1 MQKHQK
7 QAPPHELF
15 DAMVETYLG
24 GVLQTGNGLLELEVR
39 FGTRNLKRV
48 ASITKIDF
56 DNVIKTLLSAGY
68 VMEKTDDYT
77 LKINSEIADPHTGK
91 PRMADIRTEIAGLH
105 NIQMYCRTNSLD
117 KVHPVFVQKTG
128 FHPGESP
135 ESIPPVNFDD
145 FNFRLSLQTE
155 KQFAESSTAAKTV
168 VTPWRSSRK
177 TFRYLN
183 RSTFRTPAL
192 PFRVD
197 MSIVKES
204 RRDHGSSGMS
214 HMIPTHTFAESQL
227 TDSQPKYEIEIE
239 VVNDAVGQ
247 GTAFNT
253 ARKLADALRS
263 CVKTVLSGLQ
273 GTNYPVGAAEL
284 ALVANEYM
292 RLLHPEKFVVVPP
305 HLREKDNEKKE
316 PAHIT
321 MLPKHF
327 AGPSSYTLQLQNIV
341 PVNENCTVPNVR
353 NNYTV
358 TDKADGARKLLYI
371 CPSGRIYFIDTNMR
385 FQFTGAQSDNKKLFY
400 TLLDGE
406 HILHDKNGR
415 FINLF
420 AAFDVYY
427 IAGKD
432 MRALH
437 FVPPSAEAPM
447 SKFRLPL
454 LVEAVNEL
462 KVRSVVRGAAACPVR
477 IEYKKFKSTGAD
489 QSIFQC
495 CATLM
500 AQLESSAYEYNT
512 DGMIF
517 TPADAPVGGE
527 AGSDVAGPK
536 TKITWSRSFKWK
548 PTEANT
554 IDFLATLVKDPNGQ
568 PKVTSIYTD
577 GVNVAKADQI
587 VQFKTLTLRVG
598 FDEKK
603 HGYLNPCEDVIQ
615 GKLPSRR
622 GANERGGAGGA
633 GASEDSYKPV
643 PFYPTSPYDPD
654 AHVCNVILRTD
665 AAGNRGMMLTAEN
678 EAIEDGTIIE
688 CAYNAGAADPRF
700 RWVPLRVRTD
710 KTAEY
715 RSGQKNYGNAYH
727 VANSNWHTIHHPITK
742 QMLTTGLNIPEEL
755 GDDDVYYN
763 RTTSS
768 GDTSTRGLRDF
779 HNLVVKRALI
789 GGASRRGNTL
799 IDFAVG
805 KGGDL
810 PKWIHAHLSFVLGV
824 DISKDNIQN
833 QLDGACARYLDYC
846 KRFSIMPG
854 ALFVQGNSAL
864 NIKSGTGISGE
875 KYKQIVRAV
884 FGDGPKDKAILGE
897 GVYREYGKAENGF
910 NVSSCQFA
918 IHYMFETRANVCN
931 FLRNVCE
938 CTQVG
943 GYFIGT
949 TYDGAT
955 MFDALKSDDG
965 IAVMHNGTRVW
976 QVTKAYTATEF
987 PDDETCV
994 GYAIDVYQESINKT
1008 FREYLVNFN
1017 YLKRLM
1023 ANFGFEVVPRDDALK
1038 DLGLPDG
1045 TGMFEQ
1051 LHAQMMARIKQ
1062 TPALA
1067 ADLGDA
1073 PDMRD
1078 YERRIS
1084 FYNRYFVFKKVRSID
1099 NAELVVKSL
1108 LGTSTLFEKQMAAL
1122 EQEQQE
1128 QQEQQEPEAAAAE
1141 VPKPSTKPTT
1151 KPTKPPT
1158 KPRAKPAATAATAA
1172 ATDAIAATGPATDA
1186 ATGPAT
1192 GEKKKPGRKTKIQL
1206 VVKERPSP
1214 Q

>member
-1 MQKHQK
+1 MQKQKQSHQK
-7 QAPPHELF
+7 SPPPHELF

-24 GVLQTGNGLLELEVR
+24 GVLQTENGTPELEVR
-39 FGTRNLKRV
+39 FGTRNLKHV
-48 ASITKIDF
+48 ASITKIEF
-56 DNVIKTLLSAGY
+56 DSVIKALLSAGF
-68 VMEKTDDYT
+68 VMQKTDDYT
-77 LKINSEIADPHTGK
+77 LKISSEIGSE
-91 PRMADIRTEIAGLH
+91 MSNIRTEIAGLH
-105 NIQMYCRTNSLD
+105 NIQLYCRTNSLE
-117 KVHPVFVQKTG
+117 KVMPTFVQKTS
-128 FHPGESP
+128 FHHGDEPV
-135 ESIPPVNFDD
+135 PPVNFDD
-145 FNFRLSLQTE
+145 FNFRLSLQKE
-155 KQFAESSTAAKTV
+155 RQFAESSSTAKTV
-168 VTPWRSSRK
+168 VGPWRSSKK
-177 TFRYLN
+177 TFRYIN
-183 RSTFRTPAL
+183 RSTFRNPAF
-192 PFRVD
+192 PVVVD

-204 RRDHGSSGMS
+204 RRDHGNGGTN
-214 HMIPTHTFAESQL
+214 HMVPTHTFAESRVSE
-227 TDSQPKYEIEIE
+227 SQPKYEIEIE
-239 VVNDAVGQ
+239 VLNEAVGQ
-247 GTAFNT
+247 GTAFNS
-253 ARKLADALRS
+253 ARKLADALRA
-263 CVKTVLSGLQ
+263 CIKTVMSGLQ
-273 GTNYPVGAAEL
+273 GTNYPVGLAERSE
-284 ALVANEYM
+284 VAEEYM
-292 RLLHPEKFVVVPP
+292 QLLHPER
-305 HLREKDNEKKE
+305 REQKE
-316 PAHIT
+316 QTAVSKPL
-321 MLPKHF
+321 LPKQF
-327 AGPSSYTLQLQNIV
+327 IGPSSYTLQIQNIV

-358 TDKADGARKLLYI
+358 TDKADGARKLLFVS
-371 CPSGRIYFIDTNMR
+371 PSGRVYLIDTNMHV
-385 FQFTGAQSDNKKLFY
+385 QFTGAQCGNDKLLN

-406 HILHDKNGR
+406 HILHDKAGR

-432 MRALH
+432 VRALH
-437 FVPPSAEAPM
+437 FVPPSAEVSAT
-447 SKFRLPL
+447 KYRLPL
-454 LVEAVNEL
+454 LVEVISGLNA
-462 KVRSVVRGAAACPVR
+462 RSVVRGAAACPIR
-477 IEYKKFKSTGAD
+477 IECKKFKYTGHD

-500 AQLESSAYEYNT
+500 TQIESSAFEYRT

-527 AGSDVAGPK
+527 AGGDAAGPK
-536 TKITWSRSFKWK
+536 TKITWPLSFKWK
-548 PTEANT
+548 PAEANT
-554 IDFLATLVKDPNGQ
+554 IDFLATVVKDSNGQ
-568 PKVTSIYTD
+568 PKVTSIFTD
-577 GVNVAKADQI
+577 GINVAKLDQV
-587 VQFKTLTLRVG
+587 VQYKTLTLRVG

-615 GKLPSRR
+615 GKLPPRR
-622 GANERGGAGGA
+622 GANERGANERGANERGA
-633 GASEDSYKPV
+633 NDDSYKPV
-643 PFYPTSPYDPD
+643 PFYPTNPYDPT

-665 AAGNRGMMLTAEN
+665 AAGNRGMMMTAEN

-688 CAYNAGAADPRF
+688 CAYNTGAADPRF

-727 VANSNWHTIHHPITK
+727 VANSNWHTIHNPITK
-742 QMLTTGLNIPEEL
+742 QMLTTGKDIPDEL
-755 GDDDVYYN
+755 ADDDVYYN
-763 RTTSS
+763 RIAAS
-768 GDTSTRGLRDF
+768 GDTTTRGLRDF

-799 IDFAVG
+799 VDFAVG

-810 PKWIHAHLSFVLGV
+810 PKWIHANLSFVLGI

-846 KRFSIMPG
+846 KRFSIMPA

-864 NIKSGTGISGE
+864 NIKSGAGISGE

-884 FGDGPKDKAILGE
+884 FGDGPKDKALLGE

-938 CTQVG
+938 CTAVG

-955 MFDALKSDDG
+955 MFDALKPYEAGDG
-965 IAVMHNGTRVW
+965 IAVLHNGKRVW
-976 QVTKAYTATEF
+976 QVTKAYAADEF

-1023 ANFGFEVVPRDDALK
+1023 ANFGFEVVPREDALK

-1051 LHAQMMARIKQ
+1051 LYQQMMARLKQ
-1062 TPALA
+1062 TPASA
-1067 ADLGDA
+1067 CDFGDA

-1084 FYNRYFVFKKVRSID
+1084 FYNRYFVFKKVRAID
-1099 NAELVVKSL
+1099 NAEAVVKSL
-1108 LGTSTLFEKQMAAL
+1108 LGTSTAFEKQMAAL
-1122 EQEQQE
+1122 AQDEA
-1128 QQEQQEPEAAAAE
+1128 QEP
-1141 VPKPSTKPTT
+1141 VPVVKQ
-1151 KPTKPPT
+1151 KPPP
-1158 KPRAKPAATAATAA
+1158 KPRANPKPKAVIEPQAKAVEPQAKTVPNPE
-1172 ATDAIAATGPATDA
+1172 TD
-1186 ATGPAT
+1186 
-1192 GEKKKPGRKTKIQL
+1192 KKKPGRKPKIQL
-1206 VVKERPSP
+1206 VVKEN
-1214 Q
+1214 

>member
-1 MQKHQK
+1 MHKHQK

-15 DAMVETYLG
+15 DDMMEQYLG
-24 GVLQTGNGLLELEVR
+24 GVLQGSLELEVR
-39 FGTRNLKRV
+39 FGTRNLKHV

-56 DNVIKTLLSAGY
+56 DNVIQTLMSAGF
-68 VMEKTDDYT
+68 VMEKTDEYT
-77 LKINSEIADPHTGK
+77 LKINSEIVDAHGK
-91 PRMADIRTEIAGLH
+91 SKMADIRTEIRGLH
-105 NIQMYCRTNSLD
+105 NIQLYCKTNSLE
-117 KVHPVFVQKTG
+117 KTTPTFVQKTG
-128 FHPGESP
+128 HSDGGGGEI
-135 ESIPPVNFDD
+135 IPPLNFDD
-145 FNFRLSLQTE
+145 FNFRLSLQKE
-155 KQFAESSTAAKTV
+155 KQFAESSSTAKTV
-168 VTPWRSSRK
+168 VGPWRSSRK

-183 RSTFRTPAL
+183 RSTFRIPGM
-192 PFRVD
+192 PFVVD

-204 RRDHGSSGMS
+204 RRDNGPGGIS
-214 HMIPTHTFAESQL
+214 HMIPTHTFAESQV
-227 TDSQPKYEIEIE
+227 TESPPKYEIEIE
-239 VVNDAVGQ
+239 VLNDAVGQ
-247 GTAFNT
+247 GTAFNS
-253 ARKLADALRS
+253 AKKLADALRS
-263 CVKTVLSGLQ
+263 AIKTVMSGLQ
-273 GTNYPVGAAEL
+273 GTNYPVGLAEL
-284 ALVANEYM
+284 AGVATEYM
-292 RLLHPEKFVVVPP
+292 HLLHPEQK
-305 HLREKDNEKKE
+305 EKEKEKE
-316 PAHIT
+316 KGSEFA
-321 MLPKHF
+321 MKLLPKHF
-327 AGPSSYTLQLQNIV
+327 IGPSSYTLQLQNIV
-341 PVNENCTVPNVR
+341 PPNENCTIPNVR

-358 TDKADGARKLLYI
+358 TDKADGARKLLYV
-371 CPSGRIYFIDTNMR
+371 SAVGRIYLIDTNMR
-385 FQFTGAQSDNKKLFY
+385 VQFTGAQSGNDKLFK

-406 HILHDKNGR
+406 HILHDKAGR

-420 AAFDVYY
+420 AAFDAYY

-432 MRALH
+432 VRALH
-437 FVPPSAEAPM
+437 FVPPSAEVSA
-447 SKFRLPL
+447 SKYRLPL
-454 LVEAVNEL
+454 LAEL
-462 KVRSVVRGAAACPVR
+462 ITALNPRSVVRGAAACPVR
-477 IEYKKFKSTGAD
+477 IECKKFKYTGQD

-495 CATLM
+495 CATLVS
-500 AQLESSAYEYNT
+500 QIDSSAFEYHT

-517 TPADAPVGGE
+517 TPADAPAGGEVGGD
-527 AGSDVAGPK
+527 AAGPK
-536 TKITWSRSFKWK
+536 TKTTWPLSFKWK
-548 PTEANT
+548 PAEANT
-554 IDFLATLVKDPNGQ
+554 IDFLATVVKDTNGQ
-568 PKVTSIYTD
+568 PKTTSIFTD
-577 GVNVAKADQI
+577 GINVAKTDQI
-587 VQFKTLTLRVG
+587 VQYKTLTLRVG

-615 GKLPSRR
+615 GRLPARKDR
-622 GANERGGAGGA
+622 DRF
-633 GASEDSYKPV
+633 SEDSYKPV
-643 PFYPTSPYDPD
+643 PFYPTNPYDPE
-654 AHVCNVILRTD
+654 AHVCNVILRAD
-665 AAGNRGMMLTAEN
+665 VAGNRGMMLTAEN
-678 EAIEDGTIIE
+678 DVIEDGTIIE
-688 CAYNAGAADPRF
+688 CAYNVGAADPRF

-727 VANSNWHTIHHPITK
+727 VANSNWNTIHNPITK
-742 QMLTTGLNIPEEL
+742 KMLTTGADIPNEL
-755 GDDDVYYN
+755 ADDDVYYN
-763 RTTSS
+763 RITAS
-768 GDTSTRGLRDF
+768 GDTTTRGLRDF
-779 HNLVVKRALI
+779 HNLFVKRALI
-789 GGASRRGNTL
+789 GGVSKRGNTL

-810 PKWIHAHLSFVLGV
+810 PKWIHANLSFVFGI

-864 NIKSGTGISGE
+864 NVKSGAGISGE
-875 KYKQIVRAV
+875 KYKQIVKAV
-884 FGDGPKDKAILGE
+884 FGDGPKDKALLGE

-955 MFDALKSDDG
+955 MFDALKPHEVGDG
-965 IAVMHNGTRVW
+965 IAVMHKGKRVW
-976 QVTKAYTATEF
+976 QVTKAYNATEF

-1023 ANFGFEVVPRDDALK
+1023 TNFGFEVVQRDDAVK

-1062 TPALA
+1062 TPAMA
-1067 ADLGDA
+1067 SDLGDA

-1108 LGTSTLFEKQMAAL
+1108 LGTSTAFEKQMAAL
-1122 EQEQQE
+1122 EHEQEE
-1128 QQEQQEPEAAAAE
+1128 LKEKEELKE
-1141 VPKPSTKPTT
+1141 VAQAK
-1151 KPTKPPT
+1151 TKPPP
-1158 KPRAKPAATAATAA
+1158 KPRATPKPKPKPVVAAVPEPVVAAVP
-1172 ATDAIAATGPATDA
+1172 IPAVI
-1186 ATGPAT
+1186 PAVVAQAP
-1192 GEKKKPGRKTKIQL
+1192 EKKKPGRKPKIQL
-1206 VVKERPSP
+1206 VVTDKP

>member
-1 MQKHQK
+1 
-7 QAPPHELF
+7 
-15 DAMVETYLG
+15 MVETYLG
-24 GVLQTGNGLLELEVR
+24 GVLHTENGSLELEVR
-39 FGTRNLKRV
+39 FGTRNLKHV

-56 DNVIKTLLSAGY
+56 DNVIKSLLSSGFT
-68 VMEKTDDYT
+68 MQKTDDYT
-77 LKINSEIADPHTGK
+77 LKINSEITDPKTGK
-91 PRMADIRTEIAGLH
+91 PGMSNIRTEIAGIH
-105 NIQMYCRTNSLD
+105 HIQMYCKTNSLD
-117 KVHPVFVQKTG
+117 KVQPSFLQKTAAVG
-128 FHPGESP
+128 AND
-135 ESIPPVNFDD
+135 ESIPPLNFDD
-145 FNFRLSLQTE
+145 FNFRLSLQKE
-155 KQFAESSTAAKTV
+155 KLFAESSSTAKTV
-168 VTPWRSSRK
+168 VAPWRSSKK
-177 TFRYLN
+177 TFRYIN
-183 RSTFRTPAL
+183 RSTFRNPAL
-192 PFRVD
+192 PFVVD

-204 RRDHGSSGMS
+204 RRDYGPGPGHGQGQGGN
-214 HMIPTHTFAESQL
+214 MIPTHTFAESQV
-227 TDSQPKYEIEIE
+227 TQSQPKYEIEIE
-239 VVNDAVGQ
+239 VLNDAVGQ
-247 GTAFNT
+247 GTAFNS

-263 CVKTVLSGLQ
+263 AIKTIMSGLQ
-273 GTNYPVGAAEL
+273 STNYPVGAAERSE
-284 ALVANEYM
+284 VAEDYM
-292 RLLHPEKFVVVPP
+292 HLLHPE
-305 HLREKDNEKKE
+305 REPRGKSKE
-316 PAHIT
+316 SHAVDVGVK
-321 MLPKHF
+321 LFPKNF
-327 AGPSSYTLQLQNIV
+327 IGPSSYTLQLQNIV
-341 PVNENCTVPNVR
+341 PVNENCTIPNVR

-358 TDKADGARKLLYI
+358 TDKADGARKLLFVS
-371 CPSGRIYFIDTNMR
+371 PSGRIYLIDTNMSV
-385 FQFTGAQSDNKKLFY
+385 QFTGAQCGNDKLFN

-432 MRALH
+432 VRALL
-437 FVPPSAEAPM
+437 FVPPSSEVSAT
-447 SKFRLPL
+447 KFRLPL
-454 LVEAVNEL
+454 LVEVMNEL
-462 KVRSVVRGAAACPVR
+462 KARSIVRGAATCPIR
-477 IEYKKFKSTGAD
+477 IECKKFKYTGQD

-495 CATLM
+495 CATLLSQIDSN
-500 AQLESSAYEYNT
+500 AFEYNT

-527 AGSDVAGPK
+527 AGGDAAGPK
-536 TKITWSRSFKWK
+536 TKITWPLSFKWK

-554 IDFLATLVKDPNGQ
+554 IDFLATIVRDTNGQ

-577 GVNVAKADQI
+577 GINVAKIDQV
-587 VQFKTLTLRVG
+587 VQYKTLTLRVG

-615 GKLPSRR
+615 GRLPPRKGAGDR
-622 GANERGGAGGA
+622 GAGDRG
-633 GASEDSYKPV
+633 EDSYKPA
-643 PFYPTSPYDPD
+643 PFYPTNPYDPE
-654 AHVCNVILRTD
+654 AHLCNVILRAD

-688 CAYNAGAADPRF
+688 CAYNAGASDPRF
-700 RWVPLRVRTD
+700 RWIPLRVRTD

-727 VANSNWHTIHHPITK
+727 VANSNWHTIHNPITTK
-742 QMLTTGLNIPEEL
+742 MLTTGRDIPDEL
-755 GDDDVYYN
+755 ADDDVYYN
-763 RTTSS
+763 RVTAS
-768 GDTSTRGLRDF
+768 GDTTTRGLRDF

-789 GGASRRGNTL
+789 GGVSKRGNTL

-810 PKWIHAHLSFVLGV
+810 PKWIHSNLSFVFGI

-864 NIKSGTGISGE
+864 NIKSGAGISGE

-884 FGDGPKDKAILGE
+884 FGDGPKDKALLGE

-938 CTQVG
+938 CTEVG

-955 MFDALKSDDG
+955 MFDALKQYEVGDG
-965 IAVMHNGTRVW
+965 ITVMHKGKRVW
-976 QVTKAYTATEF
+976 QVTKAYNATEF

-1023 ANFGFEVVPRDDALK
+1023 ANFGFDVVQRDDALK

-1051 LHAQMMARIKQ
+1051 LYAQMMARIKQ

-1067 ADLGDA
+1067 SDVGDA
-1073 PDMRD
+1073 SDMRD

-1108 LGTSTLFEKQMAAL
+1108 LGTSTAFEKQMAAL
-1122 EQEQQE
+1122 EQEQAEMDQATTI
-1128 QQEQQEPEAAAAE
+1128 PAAAPPAVAATKPKAKAKAAAAAA
-1141 VPKPSTKPTT
+1141 
-1151 KPTKPPT
+1151 
-1158 KPRAKPAATAATAA
+1158 AKPVEFAVVGTT
-1172 ATDAIAATGPATDA
+1172 TP
-1186 ATGPAT
+1186 
-1192 GEKKKPGRKTKIQL
+1192 EKKKSGRKPKIQL
-1206 VVKERPSP
+1206 IVTDKDK
-1214 Q
+1214 

>member
-1 MQKHQK
+1 MHQK

-15 DAMVETYLG
+15 DDMIEGYLG
-24 GVLQTGNGLLELEVR
+24 GVLRTDGGSLELEVR
-39 FGTRNLKRV
+39 FGTRNLKHV
-48 ASITKIDF
+48 ASTTKIDF
-56 DNVIKTLLSAGY
+56 DNVVKTLLSSGF

-77 LKINSEIADPHTGK
+77 LKINSESLDPHTGK
-91 PRMADIRTEIAGLH
+91 SKMSDIRTEIRGLH
-105 NIQMYCRTNSLD
+105 NIQLYCKTNSLE
-117 KVHPVFVQKTG
+117 KVMPTFVQKTG
-128 FHPGESP
+128 FEGGAGEM
-135 ESIPPVNFDD
+135 IPPLNFDD
-145 FNFRLSLQTE
+145 FNFRLSLQKE
-155 KQFAESSTAAKTV
+155 KQFAESSSAAKTV
-168 VTPWRSSRK
+168 VGPWRSSRK
-177 TFRYLN
+177 TFRYIN
-183 RSTFRTPAL
+183 RSTFRNPAL
-192 PFRVD
+192 PFVVD

-204 RRDHGSSGMS
+204 RRDYGNGGSNG
-214 HMIPTHTFAESQL
+214 MIPTHTFAESQV
-227 TDSQPKYEIEIE
+227 TESQPKYEIEIE
-239 VVNDAVGQ
+239 VLNDAVGQ
-247 GTAFNT
+247 GTAFSS

-263 CVKTVLSGLQ
+263 AIKTVMSGLQ

-284 ALVANEYM
+284 SGVASEYM
-292 RLLHPEKFVVVPP
+292 HLLHPEREP
-305 HLREKDNEKKE
+305 REKAKGSDTDVSIKL
-316 PAHIT
+316 
-321 MLPKHF
+321 LPKNF
-327 AGPSSYTLQLQNIV
+327 IGPSSYTLQLHNIV
-341 PVNENCTVPNVR
+341 PVNENCTIPNVR

-358 TDKADGARKLLYI
+358 TDKADGARKLLYVS
-371 CPSGRIYFIDTNMR
+371 PTGRIYLIDTNMR
-385 FQFTGAQSDNKKLFY
+385 VQFTGAQSAEDKLFN

-406 HILHDKNGR
+406 HILHDKSGR

-432 MRALH
+432 VRALH
-437 FVPPSAEAPM
+437 FVPPSAEVSA

-454 LVEAVNEL
+454 LVDVITRLAA
-462 KVRSVVRGAAACPVR
+462 RSVVRGAATCPIR
-477 IEYKKFKSTGAD
+477 IEYKKFKYTGQD

-500 AQLESSAYEYNT
+500 SQIESSSYEYNT
-512 DGMIF
+512 DGIIF
-517 TPADAPVGGE
+517 TPADAPAGGE

-536 TKITWSRSFKWK
+536 SKLTWPLSFKWK

-554 IDFLATLVKDPNGQ
+554 IDFLATVVKDPNGQ

-577 GVNVAKADQI
+577 GVNTAKNDQI

-603 HGYLNPCEDVIQ
+603 HGHLNPCEDVIQ
-615 GKLPSRR
+615 GKLPRKVDRSDNR
-622 GANERGGAGGA
+622 GTGT
-633 GASEDSYKPV
+633 SEDSYKPV
-643 PFYPTSPYDPD
+643 PFYPTNPYDPN
-654 AHVCNVILRTD
+654 AHACNVVLRAD
-665 AAGNRGMMLTAEN
+665 AAGNRGMMLTTEN
-678 EAIEDGTIIE
+678 EVIEDGTIIE
-688 CAYNAGAADPRF
+688 CAYNVDSADPRF
-700 RWVPLRVRTD
+700 HWVPLRVRTD

-727 VANSNWHTIHHPITK
+727 VANSNWHTIHNPITK
-742 QMLTTGLNIPEEL
+742 KMLTTGTDIPDEL
-755 GDDDVYYN
+755 ADDDVYYN
-763 RTTSS
+763 RVSSS

-779 HNLVVKRALI
+779 HNLFVKRALI
-789 GGASRRGNTL
+789 GGASKRGNTL

-810 PKWIHAHLSFVLGV
+810 PKWIHANLSFVFGI

-846 KRFSIMPG
+846 KRFSIMPS

-884 FGDGPKDKAILGE
+884 FGDGPKDKALLGE

-910 NVSSCQFA
+910 SVSSCQFA

-938 CTQVG
+938 CTEVG
-943 GYFIGT
+943 GHFIGT

-955 MFDALKSDDG
+955 MFDALKPYEEGDG
-965 IAVMHNGTRVW
+965 IAVLHKGKRVW
-976 QVTKAYTATEF
+976 QVTKAYSATEF

-1008 FREYLVNFN
+1008 FREYLVNFA

-1023 ANFGFEVVPRDDALK
+1023 ANFGFEVVPREDALK
-1038 DLGLPDG
+1038 LGLPDG

-1051 LHAQMMARIKQ
+1051 MHAQMMARIKQ

-1067 ADLGDA
+1067 SELGDA

-1108 LGTSTLFEKQMAAL
+1108 LGTSTAFEKQMAAL
-1122 EQEQQE
+1122 EQEQE
-1128 QQEQQEPEAAAAE
+1128 DLDKAPPVVAPVIATKPKAKAPAAAAAIHKAVE
-1141 VPKPSTKPTT
+1141 PVVVEQAVTTAVP
-1151 KPTKPPT
+1151 
-1158 KPRAKPAATAATAA
+1158 
-1172 ATDAIAATGPATDA
+1172 
-1186 ATGPAT
+1186 
-1192 GEKKKPGRKTKIQL
+1192 EKKKSGRKPKIQL
-1206 VVKERPSP
+1206 IVKEQPEKNN
-1214 Q
+1214 

>member
-15 DAMVETYLG
+15 DDMIESYLG
-24 GVLQTGNGLLELEVR
+24 GVLQTDGGSLELEVR
-39 FGTRNLKRV
+39 FGTRNLKHV
-48 ASITKIDF
+48 ASTTKIDF
-56 DNVIKTLLSAGY
+56 DNVIKTLLSSGFI
-68 VMEKTDDYT
+68 MQKTDDYT
-77 LKINSEIADPHTGK
+77 LKINSEIIDPQTGK
-91 PRMADIRTEIAGLH
+91 PKMSDIRTEVAGLH
-105 NIQMYCRTNSLD
+105 NIQLYCKTNSLD
-117 KVHPVFVQKTG
+117 KVQPVFVQKTAAVG
-128 FHPGESP
+128 AND
-135 ESIPPVNFDD
+135 ESISPLNFDD
-145 FNFRLSLQTE
+145 FNFRLSLQKE
-155 KQFAESSTAAKTV
+155 KQFAESSSAAKTV
-168 VTPWRSSRK
+168 VGPWRSSRK
-177 TFRYLN
+177 TFRYIN
-183 RSTFRTPAL
+183 RSKFRNPAL
-192 PFRVD
+192 PFVVD

-204 RRDHGSSGMS
+204 RRDYGNGGSNI
-214 HMIPTHTFAESQL
+214 MIPTHTFAESQV

-239 VVNDAVGQ
+239 VLNDAVGQ
-247 GTAFNT
+247 GTAFNS

-263 CVKTVLSGLQ
+263 AIKTIMSGLQ
-273 GTNYPVGAAEL
+273 STNYPVGISERSDVAEQ
-284 ALVANEYM
+284 YM
-292 RLLHPEKFVVVPP
+292 QLLHPE
-305 HLREKDNEKKE
+305 REPRERE
-316 PAHIT
+316 PREREPREREREHHHPMAKPL
-321 MLPKHF
+321 LPKNF
-327 AGPSSYTLQLQNIV
+327 IGPSSYTLQLQNIV
-341 PVNENCTVPNVR
+341 PVNENCTIPNVR

-358 TDKADGARKLLYI
+358 TDKADGARKLLFVS
-371 CPSGRIYFIDTNMR
+371 PSGRIYLIDTNMNV
-385 FQFTGAQSDNKKLFY
+385 QFTGAQSGNEKLFN

-406 HILHDKNGR
+406 HILHDKSGR

-427 IAGKD
+427 IASKD
-432 MRALH
+432 VRALH
-437 FVPPSAEAPM
+437 FVPPSAEVPV

-454 LVEAVNEL
+454 LVEIINGL
-462 KVRSVVRGAAACPVR
+462 NVRSVVRGAPTCPIR
-477 IEYKKFKSTGAD
+477 IEYKKFKYTGHD

-500 AQLESSAYEYNT
+500 SQIDSNSFEYTT

-527 AGSDVAGPK
+527 VGGDAAGP
-536 TKITWSRSFKWK
+536 TCKITWPLSFKWK

-554 IDFLATLVKDPNGQ
+554 IDFLATLVKDTNGQ

-577 GVNVAKADQI
+577 GVNTAKMDQV
-587 VQFKTLTLRVG
+587 VQYKTLTLRVG

-615 GKLPSRR
+615 GKLPRKSDR
-622 GANERGGAGGA
+622 GS
-633 GASEDSYKPV
+633 ASEDSYKPV
-643 PFYPTSPYDPD
+643 PFYPTNPYDPE

-665 AAGNRGMMLTAEN
+665 SAGNRGMLLTTEN
-678 EAIEDGTIIE
+678 EVIEDGTIIE
-688 CAYNAGAADPRF
+688 CAYNAGAADRRF
-700 RWVPLRVRTD
+700 HWVPLRVRTD

-727 VANSNWHTIHHPITK
+727 VANSNWHTIHNPITK
-742 QMLTTGLNIPEEL
+742 KMLTTGTDIPDEL
-755 GDDDVYYN
+755 ADDDVYYN
-763 RTTSS
+763 RVSAS
-768 GDTSTRGLRDF
+768 GDTTTTRGLRDF
-779 HNLVVKRALI
+779 HNLYVKRALI
-789 GGASRRGNTL
+789 SCVSKRGNTL

-810 PKWIHAHLSFVLGV
+810 PKWIHAHLSFVFGI

-846 KRFSIMPG
+846 KRFSIMPS

-864 NIKSGTGISGE
+864 NVKSGAGISGE

-884 FGDGPKDKAILGE
+884 FGDGPKDKALLGE

-918 IHYMFETRANVCN
+918 IHYMFETRANMCN

-938 CTQVG
+938 CTEVG

-955 MFDALKSDDG
+955 MFDALKPYEAGDG
-965 IAVMHNGTRVW
+965 VAVLHKGKRVW
-976 QVTKAYTATEF
+976 QVTKAYAATEF

-1017 YLKRLM
+1017 YLKRVM
-1023 ANFGFEVVPRDDALK
+1023 ANFGFEVVARDDALK
-1038 DLGLPDG
+1038 LGLPDG

-1051 LHAQMMARIKQ
+1051 LFAQMMERIKQ

-1067 ADLGDA
+1067 SDVGNA

-1108 LGTSTLFEKQMAAL
+1108 LGTSTAFEKQMAAL
-1122 EQEQQE
+1122 EQEQDDLDKT
-1128 QQEQQEPEAAAAE
+1128 AAI
-1141 VPKPSTKPTT
+1141 VPSGAH
-1151 KPTKPPT
+1151 
-1158 KPRAKPAATAATAA
+1158 AKP
-1172 ATDAIAATGPATDA
+1172 
-1186 ATGPAT
+1186 
-1192 GEKKKPGRKTKIQL
+1192 KIQL
-1206 VVKERPSP
+1206 IVKGTNE
-1214 Q
+1214 

>member
-1 MQKHQK
+1 MQTHQTHQK

-15 DAMVETYLG
+15 DQMIERYLG
-24 GVLQTGNGLLELEVR
+24 GVLQTDGGTLELEVR

-48 ASITKIDF
+48 ASTTKIDF

-91 PRMADIRTEIAGLH
+91 PRMADIRTEIRGLH
-105 NIQMYCRTNSLD
+105 NIQLYCKTNSLE
-117 KVHPVFVQKTG
+117 KVLPTFVQKTG
-128 FHPGESP
+128 FVGHSGEM
-135 ESIPPVNFDD
+135 IPPLNFDD
-145 FNFRLSLQTE
+145 FNFRLSLQKE
-155 KQFAESSTAAKTV
+155 KQFAESSSTAKTV
-168 VTPWRSSRK
+168 VAPWRSSRK

-183 RSTFRTPAL
+183 RSTFRNPAL
-192 PFRVD
+192 PFVVD

-204 RRDHGSSGMS
+204 RRDHGSGGLSN
-214 HMIPTHTFAESQL
+214 MIPTHTFAESQV
-227 TDSQPKYEIEIE
+227 TESQPKYEIEIE
-239 VVNDAVGQ
+239 VLNDAVGQ
-247 GTAFNT
+247 GTAFSS
-253 ARKLADALRS
+253 ARRLADALRA
-263 CVKTVLSGLQ
+263 CVKTVMSGLQ
-273 GTNYPVGAAEL
+273 GTNYPVGADEL
-284 ALVANEYM
+284 TLVAHEYM
-292 RLLHPEKFVVVPP
+292 RLLHPEKFAVVPP
-305 HLREKDNEKKE
+305 HLREKDKETKE
-316 PAHIT
+316 PANMT

-327 AGPSSYTLQLQNIV
+327 AGPSSYTLQVQNIV

-385 FQFTGAQSDNKKLFY
+385 MQFTGAKSDNNKLFY

-406 HILHDKNGR
+406 HILHDKTGR

-432 MRALH
+432 VRALH
-437 FVPPSAEAPM
+437 FVPPSAEASA
-447 SKFRLPL
+447 SKYRLPL
-454 LVEAVNEL
+454 LVELINALNPQ
-462 KVRSVVRGAAACPVR
+462 SVVRGAAACPVR
-477 IEYKKFKSTGAD
+477 IECKKFKYTGQD

-495 CATLM
+495 CAALM
-500 AQLESSAYEYNT
+500 SQIDSGAYEYTT
-512 DGMIF
+512 DGIIF
-517 TPADAPVGGE
+517 TPADAPVGG
-527 AGSDVAGPK
+527 DVGGDAAGPK
-536 TKITWSRSFKWK
+536 TKITWPLSFKWK
-548 PTEANT
+548 PAEANT
-554 IDFLATLVKDPNGQ
+554 IDFLATMVKDPNGQ
-568 PKVTSIYTD
+568 PKVTSIFTD
-577 GVNVAKADQI
+577 GINVAKLDQI
-587 VQFKTLTLRVG
+587 VQYKTLTLRVG

-615 GKLPSRR
+615 GKLPSRGR
-622 GANERGGAGGA
+622 GAS
-633 GASEDSYKPV
+633 ASEDSYKPV
-643 PFYPTSPYDPD
+643 PFYPTNPYDPT
-654 AHVCNVILRTD
+654 AHVCNVILRAD
-665 AAGNRGMMLTAEN
+665 AAGNRSMLLTAEN
-678 EAIEDGTIIE
+678 EVIEDGTIIE
-688 CAYNAGAADPRF
+688 CAYNVGAADPLF

-715 RSGQKNYGNAYH
+715 RGGQKNYGNAYH
-727 VANSNWHTIHHPITK
+727 VANSNWHTIHNPITHT
-742 QMLTTGLNIPEEL
+742 MLTTGKDIPDEMA
-755 GDDDVYYN
+755 DDDVYYN
-763 RTTSS
+763 RVTAS
-768 GDTSTRGLRDF
+768 GDTTTRGLRDF
-779 HNLVVKRALI
+779 HNLFVKRALI
-789 GGASRRGNTL
+789 GGVSRRGNTL

-810 PKWIHAHLSFVLGV
+810 PKWIHAHLSFVFGV

-864 NIKSGTGISGE
+864 NIKSGAGISGE

-884 FGDGPKDKAILGE
+884 FGDGPKDKALLGD

-938 CTQVG
+938 CTEVG

-955 MFDALKSDDG
+955 MFDALKPYEVGDG
-965 IAVMHNGTRVW
+965 IAVMHKGKRVW
-976 QVTKAYTATEF
+976 QVTKAYTAAEF

-1023 ANFGFEVVPRDDALK
+1023 ANFGFDVVQRDDALK

-1062 TPALA
+1062 TPSLA
-1067 ADLGDA
+1067 SDFGDA

-1108 LGTSTLFEKQMAAL
+1108 LGTSTLFEKQMAVL
-1122 EQEQQE
+1122 EQEQADLDKV
-1128 QQEQQEPEAAAAE
+1128 AATVAPATAPVAASK
-1141 VPKPSTKPTT
+1141 PKP
-1151 KPTKPPT
+1151 
-1158 KPRAKPAATAATAA
+1158 KPRATKPVTAATAA
-1172 ATDAIAATGPATDA
+1172 AAATNDATVPGPE
-1186 ATGPAT
+1186 P
-1192 GEKKKPGRKTKIQL
+1192 EKKKPGRKPKIQL
-1206 VVKERPSP
+1206 VVKEKDT
-1214 Q
+1214 

>member
-1 MQKHQK
+1 MQRHQK

-15 DAMVETYLG
+15 DTMIERYLG
-24 GVLQTGNGLLELEVR
+24 GVLQTDNGSLELEVR
-39 FGTRNLKRV
+39 FGTRNLKHV
-48 ASITKIDF
+48 ASTTKIDF
-56 DNVIKTLLSAGY
+56 DNVIKTLLSSGF

-77 LKINSEIADPHTGK
+77 LKINSEIVDPHTGK
-91 PRMADIRTEIAGLH
+91 SAKSDIRTEIKGMH
-105 NIQMYCRTNSLD
+105 NIQLYCKTNSLD
-117 KVHPVFVQKTG
+117 KVHPIFVQKTAVG
-128 FHPGESP
+128 ANDESM
-135 ESIPPVNFDD
+135 PPLNFDD
-145 FNFRLSLQTE
+145 FNFRLSLQKE
-155 KQFAESSTAAKTV
+155 KQFAESSSAAKTV
-168 VTPWRSSRK
+168 VGPWRSSRK
-177 TFRYLN
+177 TFRYIN
-183 RSTFRTPAL
+183 RSTFRNPAL
-192 PFRVD
+192 PFVVD

-204 RRDHGSSGMS
+204 RRDYSNGGRGN
-214 HMIPTHTFAESQL
+214 MIPTHTFAESQV
-227 TDSQPKYEIEIE
+227 TESQPKYEIEIE
-239 VVNDAVGQ
+239 VINDEVGQ
-247 GTAFNT
+247 GTAFGSVK
-253 ARKLADALRS
+253 KLADALRS
-263 CVKTVLSGLQ
+263 AIKTVMSGLQ
-273 GTNYPVGAAEL
+273 CTNYPVGAAEL
-284 ALVANEYM
+284 TLVATEYM

-305 HLREKDNEKKE
+305 HLKENDKEKNEPPVKL
-316 PAHIT
+316 
-321 MLPKHF
+321 LPKHF
-327 AGPSSYTLQLQNIV
+327 AGPSSYTLQMQNIV
-341 PVNENCTVPNVR
+341 PVNENCTIPNVR

-371 CPSGRIYFIDTNMR
+371 CPSGRIYLIDTNMR
-385 FQFTGAQSDNKKLFY
+385 FQFTGAQSDNNKLFY

-406 HILHDKNGR
+406 HILHDKSGR

-432 MRALH
+432 VRALH
-437 FVPPSAEAPM
+437 FVPPSSEVSAT
-447 SKFRLPL
+447 KFRLPL
-454 LVEAVNEL
+454 LVEIMNEL
-462 KVRSVVRGAAACPVR
+462 KARSVVRGAATCPIR
-477 IEYKKFKSTGAD
+477 IEYKKFKYTGQN

-500 AQLESSAYEYNT
+500 SQIESSAYEYHT
-512 DGMIF
+512 DGIIF

-527 AGSDVAGPK
+527 AGGEAAGAK
-536 TKITWSRSFKWK
+536 TKITWPLSFKWK
-548 PTEANT
+548 PAEANT
-554 IDFLATLVKDPNGQ
+554 IDFLATVIKDTNGQ
-568 PKVTSIYTD
+568 PKVASIYTD
-577 GVNVAKADQI
+577 GINVAKTDQI
-587 VQFKTLTLRVG
+587 VQYKTLTLRVG

-615 GKLPSRR
+615 GKLPRK
-622 GANERGGAGGA
+622 GAVN
-633 GASEDSYKPV
+633 EDSYKPA
-643 PFYPTSPYDPD
+643 PFYPTNPYDSD
-654 AHVCNVILRTD
+654 AHMCNVILRAD
-665 AAGNRGMMLTAEN
+665 AAGNRDMMLTAEN
-678 EAIEDGTIIE
+678 EVIEDGTIIE
-688 CAYNAGAADPRF
+688 CSYKVDADPRF
-700 RWVPLRVRTD
+700 RWIPLRVRTD

-727 VANSNWHTIHHPITK
+727 VANSNWHTIHNPITK
-742 QMLTTGLNIPEEL
+742 KMLTTGADIPDEMA
-755 GDDDVYYN
+755 DDDVYYN
-763 RTTSS
+763 RT
-768 GDTSTRGLRDF
+768 GDTTTRGLRDF

-789 GGASRRGNTL
+789 GGTSKRGNTL

-810 PKWIHAHLSFVLGV
+810 PKWIHANLSFVFGI

-875 KYKQIVRAV
+875 KYKQIVKAV
-884 FGDGPKDKAILGE
+884 FGDGPKDKALLGE

-918 IHYMFETRANVCN
+918 IHYMFETRATVCN

-938 CTQVG
+938 CTEVG

-955 MFDALKSDDG
+955 MFDALKPHETGDG
-965 IAVMHNGTRVW
+965 IAVLHNGKRVW

-987 PDDETCV
+987 LDDETCV

-1017 YLKRLM
+1017 YLERLM
-1023 ANFGFEVVPRDDALK
+1023 VNFGFEVVQRDDALK

-1051 LHAQMMARIKQ
+1051 LYAQMMTRIKQ

-1067 ADLGDA
+1067 SDCGAA

-1108 LGTSTLFEKQMAAL
+1108 LGTSTVFEKQMAAL
-1122 EQEQQE
+1122 AQEQ
-1128 QQEQQEPEAAAAE
+1128 ADLDKVATATATATVTATATAT
-1141 VPKPSTKPTT
+1141 VPITATKPKA
-1151 KPTKPPT
+1151 KP
-1158 KPRAKPAATAATAA
+1158 KPRADATAALVAVEP
-1172 ATDAIAATGPATDA
+1172 D
-1186 ATGPAT
+1186 
-1192 GEKKKPGRKTKIQL
+1192 KKKQGRKPKIQL
-1206 VVKERPSP
+1206 IVKE
-1214 Q
+1214 QVNDK

>member
-1 MQKHQK
+1 
-7 QAPPHELF
+7 
-15 DAMVETYLG
+15 
-24 GVLQTGNGLLELEVR
+24 
-39 FGTRNLKRV
+39 
-48 ASITKIDF
+48 
-56 DNVIKTLLSAGY
+56 
-68 VMEKTDDYT
+68 
-77 LKINSEIADPHTGK
+77 
-91 PRMADIRTEIAGLH
+91 
-105 NIQMYCRTNSLD
+105 
-117 KVHPVFVQKTG
+117 
-128 FHPGESP
+128 
-135 ESIPPVNFDD
+135 
-145 FNFRLSLQTE
+145 
-155 KQFAESSTAAKTV
+155 
-168 VTPWRSSRK
+168 
-177 TFRYLN
+177 
-183 RSTFRTPAL
+183 
-192 PFRVD
+192 
-197 MSIVKES
+197 
-204 RRDHGSSGMS
+204 
-214 HMIPTHTFAESQL
+214 
-227 TDSQPKYEIEIE
+227 
-239 VVNDAVGQ
+239 
-247 GTAFNT
+247 
-253 ARKLADALRS
+253 
-263 CVKTVLSGLQ
+263 
-273 GTNYPVGAAEL
+273 
-284 ALVANEYM
+284 
-292 RLLHPEKFVVVPP
+292 
-305 HLREKDNEKKE
+305 
-316 PAHIT
+316 
-321 MLPKHF
+321 
-327 AGPSSYTLQLQNIV
+327 
-341 PVNENCTVPNVR
+341 
-353 NNYTV
+353 
-358 TDKADGARKLLYI
+358 
-371 CPSGRIYFIDTNMR
+371 
-385 FQFTGAQSDNKKLFY
+385 LFY

-432 MRALH
+432 VRALH

-454 LVEAVNEL
+454 LVETVNEL
-462 KVRSVVRGAAACPVR
+462 KARSVVRGAAACPVR
-477 IEYKKFKSTGAD
+477 IEYKKFKSTGQD

-500 AQLESSAYEYNT
+500 AQLESSAYEYHT

-536 TKITWSRSFKWK
+536 TKITWPRSFKWK

-615 GKLPSRR
+615 GRLPSRR
-622 GANERGGAGGA
+622 GANERGDRLI
-633 GASEDSYKPV
+633 EDSYKPV
-643 PFYPTSPYDPD
+643 PFYPTNPYDAT

-678 EAIEDGTIIE
+678 EVIEDGTIIE

-727 VANSNWHTIHHPITK
+727 VANSNWHTIHNPITR
-742 QMLTTGLNIPEEL
+742 QMLTTGKDIPEEVA
-755 GDDDVYYN
+755 GDDVYYN
-763 RTTSS
+763 RVTASGETT
-768 GDTSTRGLRDF
+768 TRGLRDF

-789 GGASRRGNTL
+789 GGVSRRGNTL

-810 PKWIHAHLSFVLGV
+810 PKWIHAHLSFVLGI

-864 NIKSGTGISGE
+864 NIKSGAGISGE
-875 KYKQIVRAV
+875 KYKQIVKAV
-884 FGDGPKDKAILGE
+884 FGDGPKDKAILGD

-955 MFDALKSDDG
+955 MFDALKADDS
-965 IAVMHNGTRVW
+965 IAVMHKGTRVW

-1023 ANFGFEVVPRDDALK
+1023 ANFGFEVVQRDDALK

-1062 TPALA
+1062 TPSLA
-1067 ADLGDA
+1067 SDFGDA

-1122 EQEQQE
+1122 EQEQEQE
-1128 QQEQQEPEAAAAE
+1128 QEAAMATNATETE
-1141 VPKPSTKPTT
+1141 VPKPSTKPT
-1151 KPTKPPT
+1151 KPPA
-1158 KPRAKPAATAATAA
+1158 KPRAKPATAAATAA
-1172 ATDAIAATGPATDA
+1172 ETDPV
-1186 ATGPAT
+1186 TGPAT
-1192 GEKKKPGRKTKIQL
+1192 GEKKKPGRKPKIQL

>member
-105 NIQMYCRTNSLD
+105 NIQTYCRTNSLD

-128 FHPGESP
+128 FHPNDSP
-135 ESIPPVNFDD
+135 ESVPPVNFDD

-168 VTPWRSSRK
+168 VLPWRSSRK
-177 TFRYLN
+177 TFRYMN
-183 RSTFRTPAL
+183 RSTFRNPAL

-204 RRDHGSSGMS
+204 RRDHGSGMS

-227 TDSQPKYEIEIE
+227 TESQPKYEIEIE
-239 VVNDAVGQ
+239 VLNDAVGQ

-263 CVKTVLSGLQ
+263 AVKSVMSGLQ

-284 ALVANEYM
+284 TLIAHEYM
-292 RLLHPEKFVVVPP
+292 RLLHPEKFVLP

-316 PAHIT
+316 PANMTI
-321 MLPKHF
+321 LPKHF
-327 AGPSSYTLQLQNIV
+327 AGPSSYTLQVQNIV

-353 NNYTV
+353 TNYTV

-432 MRALH
+432 VRALH

-454 LVEAVNEL
+454 LVETVNEL
-462 KVRSVVRGAAACPVR
+462 KARSVVRGAAACPVR
-477 IEYKKFKSTGAD
+477 IEYKKFKSTGQD

-500 AQLESSAYEYNT
+500 AQLESSAYEYHT

-536 TKITWSRSFKWK
+536 TKITWPRSFKWK

-615 GKLPSRR
+615 GKLPSRK
-622 GANERGGAGGA
+622 GANERGGGASGA

-643 PFYPTSPYDPD
+643 PFYPTNPYDAT

-678 EAIEDGTIIE
+678 EVIEDGTIIE

-700 RWVPLRVRTD
+700 CWVPLRVRTD

-727 VANSNWHTIHHPITK
+727 VANSNWHTIHNPITR
-742 QMLTTGLNIPEEL
+742 QMLTTGKDIPEEVA

-763 RTTSS
+763 RVTASGETT
-768 GDTSTRGLRDF
+768 TRGLRDF

-789 GGASRRGNTL
+789 GGVSRRGNTL

-810 PKWIHAHLSFVLGV
+810 PKWIHAHLSFVLGI

-864 NIKSGTGISGE
+864 NIKSGAGISGE
-875 KYKQIVRAV
+875 KYKQIVKAV

-955 MFDALKSDDG
+955 MFDALKADDS
-965 IAVMHNGTRVW
+965 IAVMHKGTRVW

-1023 ANFGFEVVPRDDALK
+1023 ANFGFEVVQRDDALK

-1062 TPALA
+1062 TPSLA
-1067 ADLGDA
+1067 SDFGDA

-1122 EQEQQE
+1122 EQE
-1128 QQEQQEPEAAAAE
+1128 EAQLNMDESITTQTVAPVAASK
-1141 VPKPSTKPTT
+1141 PKP
-1151 KPTKPPT
+1151 
-1158 KPRAKPAATAATAA
+1158 KPRATKPVTTATAAATAAATATAATAA
-1172 ATDAIAATGPATDA
+1172 ATNDATVPGPE
-1186 ATGPAT
+1186 P
-1192 GEKKKPGRKTKIQL
+1192 EKKKPGRKPKIQL

>member
-1 MQKHQK
+1 
-7 QAPPHELF
+7 
-15 DAMVETYLG
+15 MVETYLG
-24 GVLQTGNGLLELEVR
+24 GVLQTDDGSLELEVR
-39 FGTRNLKRV
+39 FGTRNLKHV

-56 DNVIKTLLSAGY
+56 DNVIKTLLSSGFT
-68 VMEKTDDYT
+68 MQKTDDYT
-77 LKINSEIADPHTGK
+77 LKINSEITDPKTGK
-91 PRMADIRTEIAGLH
+91 PGMSNIRTEIAGIH
-105 NIQMYCRTNSLD
+105 NIQMYCKTNSLD
-117 KVHPVFVQKTG
+117 KVQPSFLQKTAAVG
-128 FHPGESP
+128 AND
-135 ESIPPVNFDD
+135 ESIPPLNFDD
-145 FNFRLSLQTE
+145 FNFRLSLQKE
-155 KQFAESSTAAKTV
+155 KLFAESSSTAKTV
-168 VTPWRSSRK
+168 VGPWRSNRK
-177 TFRYLN
+177 TFRYIN
-183 RSTFRTPAL
+183 RSTFRNPAL
-192 PFRVD
+192 PFVVD

-204 RRDHGSSGMS
+204 QRDHGQGGNNIT
-214 HMIPTHTFAESQL
+214 HMIPTHTFAESQV
-227 TDSQPKYEIEIE
+227 TQSQPKYEIEIE
-239 VVNDAVGQ
+239 VLNDAVGQ
-247 GTAFNT
+247 GTAFNS

-263 CVKTVLSGLQ
+263 AIKTIMSGLQ
-273 GTNYPVGAAEL
+273 CTNYPVGAAERSE
-284 ALVANEYM
+284 AAEDYM
-292 RLLHPEKFVVVPP
+292 RLLHPE
-305 HLREKDNEKKE
+305 REPGGRGKEKEHEGQAIK
-316 PAHIT
+316 PL
-321 MLPKHF
+321 LPKQF
-327 AGPSSYTLQLQNIV
+327 IGPSSYTLQLQNIV
-341 PVNENCTVPNVR
+341 PVNENCTIPNVR

-358 TDKADGARKLLYI
+358 TDKADGARKLLFVS
-371 CPSGRIYFIDTNMR
+371 PSGRIYLIDTNMSM
-385 FQFTGAQSDNKKLFY
+385 QFTGAQCGNDKLFN

-432 MRALH
+432 VRALH
-437 FVPPSAEAPM
+437 FVPPSSEVSAT
-447 SKFRLPL
+447 KFRLPL
-454 LVEAVNEL
+454 LVEVMNEL
-462 KVRSVVRGAAACPVR
+462 KARSVVRGAATCPIR
-477 IEYKKFKSTGAD
+477 TECKKFKYTGQD

-495 CATLM
+495 CATLLSQIDSN
-500 AQLESSAYEYNT
+500 AFEYNT

-527 AGSDVAGPK
+527 AGGDAAGPK
-536 TKITWSRSFKWK
+536 TKITWPLSFKWK

-554 IDFLATLVKDPNGQ
+554 IDFLATIVKDTNGQ

-577 GVNVAKADQI
+577 GINVSKMDQV
-587 VQFKTLTLRVG
+587 VQYKTLTLRVG

-615 GKLPSRR
+615 GKLPARGR
-622 GANERGGAGGA
+622 GAVN
-633 GASEDSYKPV
+633 EDSYKPA
-643 PFYPTSPYDPD
+643 PFYPTNPYDPE
-654 AHVCNVILRTD
+654 AHVCNVILRAD

-678 EAIEDGTIIE
+678 EAIEDGGTIIE
-688 CAYNAGAADPRF
+688 CAYNAGASDPRF

-727 VANSNWHTIHHPITK
+727 VANSNWHTIHNPITTK
-742 QMLTTGLNIPEEL
+742 MLTTGTDIPDEL
-755 GDDDVYYN
+755 ADDDVYYN
-763 RTTSS
+763 RVSAS
-768 GDTSTRGLRDF
+768 GDTTTRGLRDF

-789 GGASRRGNTL
+789 GGVSKRGNTL

-810 PKWIHAHLSFVLGV
+810 PKWIHANLSFVFGV

-864 NIKSGTGISGE
+864 NIKSGAGISGE
-875 KYKQIVRAV
+875 KYKQIVKAV
-884 FGDGPKDKAILGE
+884 FGDGPKDKALLGE

-938 CTQVG
+938 CTEVG

-955 MFDALKSDDG
+955 MFDALKQHEVGDG
-965 IAVMHNGTRVW
+965 VTVLHKGKRVW
-976 QVTKAYTATEF
+976 HVTKAYNATEF

-1023 ANFGFEVVPRDDALK
+1023 ANFGFDVVQRDDAAK

-1062 TPALA
+1062 TPSLA
-1067 ADLGDA
+1067 SDVGDA

-1108 LGTSTLFEKQMAAL
+1108 LGTSTAFEKQMAAL
-1122 EQEQQE
+1122 EQEQADLDKVTA
-1128 QQEQQEPEAAAAE
+1128 PVTAPLTKPKPKPRPKAAAVAAPGPV
-1141 VPKPSTKPTT
+1141 VPDVPEP
-1151 KPTKPPT
+1151 
-1158 KPRAKPAATAATAA
+1158 
-1172 ATDAIAATGPATDA
+1172 
-1186 ATGPAT
+1186 
-1192 GEKKKPGRKTKIQL
+1192 EKKKSGRKPKIQL
-1206 VVKERPSP
+1206 IVKEQTEKS

>member
-1 MQKHQK
+1 MQT
-7 QAPPHELF
+7 E
-15 DAMVETYLG
+15 
-24 GVLQTGNGLLELEVR
+24 NGSLELEVR
-39 FGTRNLKRV
+39 FGTRNLKHV

-56 DNVIKTLLSAGY
+56 DNVIKTLLSAGF
-68 VMEKTDDYT
+68 VMQKTDDYT
-77 LKINSEIADPHTGK
+77 LKINSEIVNAQTGK
-91 PRMADIRTEIAGLH
+91 PEMSNIRTEIAGLH
-105 NIQMYCRTNSLD
+105 NIQMYCKTNSLD
-117 KVHPVFVQKTG
+117 KVHPTFVQKTAFQSG
-128 FHPGESP
+128 DSGAV
-135 ESIPPVNFDD
+135 PPLNFDD
-145 FNFRLSLQTE
+145 FNFRLSLQKE
-155 KQFAESSTAAKTV
+155 IQFAESSSTAKTV
-168 VTPWRSSRK
+168 VGPWRSSKK
-177 TFRYLN
+177 TFRYIN
-183 RSTFRTPAL
+183 RSTFRNPAM
-192 PFRVD
+192 PFVVD

-204 RRDHGSSGMS
+204 RRDYGSSSSSSS
-214 HMIPTHTFAESQL
+214 HMIPTHTFAESQV
-227 TDSQPKYEIEIE
+227 TESQPKYEIEIE
-239 VVNDAVGQ
+239 VLNDAVGQ
-247 GTAFNT
+247 GTDFSSP
-253 ARKLADALRS
+253 RKLADAMRS
-263 CVKTVLSGLQ
+263 CIKTIMSGLQ
-273 GTNYPVGAAEL
+273 GTNYPIGLTERAE
-284 ALVANEYM
+284 VAENYM
-292 RLLHPEKFVVVPP
+292 HLLHPERERGPQERGPQEKGNEKD
-305 HLREKDNEKKE
+305 REKIMK
-316 PAHIT
+316 PL
-321 MLPKHF
+321 LPKQF
-327 AGPSSYTLQLQNIV
+327 IGPSSYTLQMQNIV

-358 TDKADGARKLLYI
+358 TDKADGARKLLFVS
-371 CPSGRIYFIDTNMR
+371 PSGRIYLIDTNMGV
-385 FQFTGAQSDNKKLFY
+385 QFTGAQCGNDKLFN

-406 HILHDKNGR
+406 HILHDKHGR

-432 MRALH
+432 VRALH
-437 FVPPSAEAPM
+437 FVPPSAEVSA

-454 LVEAVNEL
+454 LVETINALNA
-462 KVRSVVRGAAACPVR
+462 RAVVRGAATCPIR
-477 IEYKKFKSTGAD
+477 IEYKKFKYTGQD
-489 QSIFQC
+489 QTIFQC

-500 AQLESSAYEYNT
+500 SQIDSNAYEYTT
-512 DGMIF
+512 DGIIF

-527 AGSDVAGPK
+527 VGGEAAGPK
-536 TKITWSRSFKWK
+536 TKFTWPLSFKWK
-548 PTEANT
+548 PAEANT
-554 IDFLATLVKDPNGQ
+554 IDFLVTMVKDTNGQ
-568 PKVTSIYTD
+568 PKTTSIYTD
-577 GVNVAKADQI
+577 GINVTKMDQI
-587 VQFKTLTLRVG
+587 VQYKTLTLRVG

-615 GKLPSRR
+615 GKLPARK
-622 GANERGGAGGA
+622 ERSGSGTG
-633 GASEDSYKPV
+633 EDSYKPA
-643 PFYPTSPYDPD
+643 PFYPTNPHDSE

-678 EAIEDGTIIE
+678 EVIEDGSIIE
-688 CAYNAGAADPRF
+688 CAYNVGAADPLF

-727 VANSNWHTIHHPITK
+727 VANSNWHTIHNPITK
-742 QMLTTGLNIPEEL
+742 KMLTSGVDIPDEL
-755 GDDDVYYN
+755 ADDDVYYN
-763 RTTSS
+763 RVAESGETT
-768 GDTSTRGLRDF
+768 TRGLRDF
-779 HNLVVKRALI
+779 HNRFVKRALI
-789 GGASRRGNTL
+789 GGVSKRGNTL

-810 PKWIHAHLSFVLGV
+810 QKWIHAQLSFVLGI

-846 KRFSIMPG
+846 KRFSIMPA

-864 NIKSGTGISGE
+864 NIKNGAGISGE

-884 FGDGPKDKAILGE
+884 FGDGPKDKALLGE

-938 CTQVG
+938 CTEVG

-955 MFDALKSDDG
+955 MFDALKPYEAGDG
-965 IAVMHNGTRVW
+965 IAVLHKGKRVW

-1023 ANFGFEVVPRDDALK
+1023 TNFGFEVVQRDDAIK

-1051 LHAQMMARIKQ
+1051 LHAQMMARVKQ
-1062 TPALA
+1062 TPSLA
-1067 ADLGDA
+1067 SDLGDA

-1108 LGTSTLFEKQMAAL
+1108 LGTSTAFEKQMAAL
-1122 EQEQQE
+1122 AQEQEQEQE
-1128 QQEQQEPEAAAAE
+1128 IQAQAAKQT
-1141 VPKPSTKPTT
+1141 VKPNPKTKPNPKPNPKPKTNPKPTAT
-1151 KPTKPPT
+1151 KDAIEPIEIVAVELAENAGPPIAST
-1158 KPRAKPAATAATAA
+1158 TAA
-1172 ATDAIAATGPATDA
+1172 I
-1186 ATGPAT
+1186 
-1192 GEKKKPGRKTKIQL
+1192 KKKPAKKSKIQL
-1206 VVKERPSP
+1206 IVKDKDEK
-1214 Q
+1214 